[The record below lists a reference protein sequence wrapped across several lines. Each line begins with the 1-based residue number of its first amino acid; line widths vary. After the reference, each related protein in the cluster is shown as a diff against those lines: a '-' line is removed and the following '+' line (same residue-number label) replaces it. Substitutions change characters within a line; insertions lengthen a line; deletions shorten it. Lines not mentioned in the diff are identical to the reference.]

1 MYSKTYMEHFAAPKN
16 IGEIENSDS
25 TCTVKNEEGGCFD
38 TVQAFAKIENNVILD
53 FKYRLKACSGTIT
66 AFSLIST
73 MLIGKT
79 VEEARSITFEEMD
92 GLLGGV
98 PEKKSHSLRL
108 AIEARDKI
116 IDLKDK
122 QGNEKMKITKEMSIT
137 EILREYPQTHGIF
150 VKYNLGCIGCMAAS
164 FESLEDGLIAHGIK
178 VDDFM
183 TEINKT
189 V

>member
-16 IGEIENSDS
+16 IGIIGTPSA

-38 TVQAFAKIENNVILD
+38 TVQAYVKIEDNIIID
-53 FKYRLKACSGTIT
+53 FKYKLKACSGTIT

-79 VEEARSITFEEMD
+79 IEEARSITFEQMD
-92 GLLGGV
+92 ELLGGV

-116 IDLKDK
+116 I
-122 QGNEKMKITKEMSIT
+122 N
-137 EILREYPQTHGIF
+137 
-150 VKYNLGCIGCMAAS
+150 
-164 FESLEDGLIAHGIK
+164 
-178 VDDFM
+178 
-183 TEINKT
+183 
-189 V
+189 